1 MKRVLVLALLVAG
14 AFALVSSGG
23 LSTDRVRDTVEPAGA
38 WGPLLFIALGVVG
51 TCAMF
56 PGPVMAG
63 AAGLLF
69 GTAGGTAVAITAAT
83 LGAVTAFTIARYVA
97 REEVERT
104 LGDRFA
110 GVRGWV
116 ARRGFVAVLSTRV
129 APGLPNSAI
138 NYAMGLTQIPVLAFA
153 AGIAIGWGPKAFAY
167 AALGGSLSNLR
178 SPEALAAVIVLVLMG
193 IAGAVIVGRDVREA
207 RSGGARGAPRGLR
220 PPGSAGGSSSPGG
233 HSAGRP

>member
-14 AFALVSSGG
+14 AFALVASGG
-23 LSTDRVRDTVEPAGA
+23 LSTDRVRDAVEPAGA
-38 WGPLLFIALGVVG
+38 WGPLVFIALGAVG

-83 LGAVTAFTIARYVA
+83 RGAVTAYTIARYVA

-167 AALGGSLSNLR
+167 AALGGSLSDLR

-193 IAGAVIVGRDVREA
+193 IAGAVVVGRDVREA
-207 RSGGARGAPRGLR
+207 RSGGADAPRGLR
-220 PPGSAGGSSSPGG
+220 PPGSAAGSSSPGG
-233 HSAGRP
+233 RSAGRP